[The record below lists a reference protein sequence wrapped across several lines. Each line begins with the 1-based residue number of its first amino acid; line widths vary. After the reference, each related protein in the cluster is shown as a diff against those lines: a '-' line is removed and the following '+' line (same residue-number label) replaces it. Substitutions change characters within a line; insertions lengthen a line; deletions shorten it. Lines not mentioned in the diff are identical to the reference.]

1 MRDDQPFKLRRIFPS
16 WILESV
22 MKVYFVSAEPE
33 EQEFFAERLA
43 PWEPRFVRTLEDVPE
58 DAEVLSVFLY
68 DAVTEEFLAKHPGL
82 RFIATRTSGT
92 DHIDCAACAR
102 RGIEVASVQGHD
114 GNSVA
119 EHTFALLLAVARRLR
134 DSSEVRRQ
142 GGFSHAELRGFELR
156 GKTLGLV
163 GVGRVGARV
172 AELAT
177 AFGMRVLAFD
187 PSPNASSARRL
198 GFKYVDFDTLLA
210 ESEILSLHASLTP
223 ATRHLLDAAALA
235 KCREGVVII
244 NTARGPLIETTA
256 LVEAIKSGQ
265 VGGVGLDVLEDERVL
280 RTEAKSILSSEIAER
295 VHRTGRDAT
304 GANAERKQQI
314 AQVFFNNALLARPEV
329 VFTPHIA
336 FNTNEAFEALA
347 VTTAKNLEDFL
358 SRADVAKNDGM
369 SAKQR
374 WLVKQEPE
382 TYSWDDFVREGG
394 TAWTGVRN
402 FQARINLRAMAK
414 GDEVLFYHSGGEKA
428 VVGLAKVARAAYP
441 DPTAG
446 EGEWVCVDL
455 APVRAFKKRVPLSE
469 VKARASL
476 KDVALVRQSRLSV
489 MPLKEAE
496 FRELVEMGK

>member
-1 MRDDQPFKLRRIFPS
+1 M
-16 WILESV
+16 
-22 MKVYFVSAEPE
+22 MKVYFVSTEPE

-43 PWEPRFVRTLEDVPE
+43 RWKPQFVRALEDVPA
-58 DAEVLSVFLY
+58 DAGAISIFLY
-68 DAVTEEFLAKHPGL
+68 DTLTEAFLESHPRL
-82 RFIATRTSGT
+82 RFIATRTSGM
-92 DHIDCAACAR
+92 DHIDLAACAR
-102 RGIEVASVQGHD
+102 RGVEVAGVPGHE

-119 EHTFALLLAVARRLR
+119 EHTLALLLAVARRLR
-134 DSSEVRRQ
+134 AASEGRRQ

-172 AELAT
+172 AELGR

-187 PSPNASSARRL
+187 PSPNATHARRL
-198 GFKYVDFDTLLA
+198 GFQYVDFDTLLA
-210 ESEILSLHASLTP
+210 EADILSLHASLTP
-223 ATRHLLDAAALA
+223 ATRHLLDAVALA

-244 NTARGPLIETTA
+244 NTARGPLIDTAA
-256 LVEAIKSGQ
+256 LVEAIKSGR

-280 RTEAKSILSSEIAER
+280 RTEAKNILSSEIAER
-295 VHRTGRDAT
+295 VHRTGREAT
-304 GANAERKQQI
+304 GADAERKHQI

-347 VTTAKNLEDFL
+347 VATAENLEGFL

-382 TYSWDDFVREGG
+382 TYSWDEFAREGG

-441 DPTAG
+441 DPTAE

-455 APVRAFKKRVPLSE
+455 EPVRAFKKRVSLAE
-469 VKARASL
+469 VKARPSL

-496 FRELVEMGK
+496 FRELLEMGK